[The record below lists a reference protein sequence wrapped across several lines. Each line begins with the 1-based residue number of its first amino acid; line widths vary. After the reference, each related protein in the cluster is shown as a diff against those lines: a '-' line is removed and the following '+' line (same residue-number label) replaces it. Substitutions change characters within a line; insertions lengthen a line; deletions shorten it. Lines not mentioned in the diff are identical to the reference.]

1 MLSKVNTAWGRGLL
15 TLTPLSNLFGV
26 FLIVANLEIDSLY
39 GALINL
45 FFRGSF
51 KSLVKILEG
60 D

>member
-1 MLSKVNTAWGRGLL
+1 MLSKVNTAWDRGLL

-39 GALINL
+39 GALIKL
-45 FFRGSF
+45 FLRGSF
-51 KSLVKILEG
+51 KSLVKFLEG

>member
-1 MLSKVNTAWGRGLL
+1 MLSKVNTAWGGGLL

-39 GALINL
+39 GALIKL
-45 FFRGSF
+45 FLRGSF
-51 KSLVKILEG
+51 KSLVKFLEG

>member
-15 TLTPLSNLFGV
+15 PLTPLSNLFGV

-45 FFRGSF
+45 FFRGRF
-51 KSLVKILEG
+51 KRLVKILEG

>member
-1 MLSKVNTAWGRGLL
+1 MLSKVNTTWGGGLL

-39 GALINL
+39 GALIKL

-51 KSLVKILEG
+51 KNLVKILEG

>member
-39 GALINL
+39 GALIKL
-45 FFRGSF
+45 FFRERF
-51 KSLVKILEG
+51 KSLVNLLKG

>member
-1 MLSKVNTAWGRGLL
+1 MLSKVNTAWGGGLL

-39 GALINL
+39 GALIKL
-45 FFRGSF
+45 FFRERF
-51 KSLVKILEG
+51 KSLVNLLKG

>member
-39 GALINL
+39 GALIKL
-45 FFRGSF
+45 FSRGSF